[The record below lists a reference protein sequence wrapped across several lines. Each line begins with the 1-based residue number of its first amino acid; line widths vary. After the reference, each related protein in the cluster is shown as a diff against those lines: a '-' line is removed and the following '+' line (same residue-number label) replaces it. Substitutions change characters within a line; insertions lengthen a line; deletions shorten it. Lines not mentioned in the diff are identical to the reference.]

1 MTAALTE
8 RPRVSL
14 RARIGSFDQA
24 YLVLAITLALV
35 LVGGATTENFLTTGN
50 LSTIL
55 NLSAAFGIMAVGQA
69 IVVIGK
75 GLDLSIA
82 GIGLGCAQATLALIN
97 QGWGQWEAVG
107 AMILLAAFIGLVN
120 GVIIAFV
127 EVPALFVTLATGML
141 AIGGIGI
148 LILDQNVYS
157 VPADSVLAELSGTAF
172 WSVPRPVL
180 IAAII
185 FLAAWLF
192 ITFTTPGRL
201 IRAMGDNFATARSSG
216 APVRPLQ
223 VLTYVVSALLAALA
237 GFVTVAIQGSIQT
250 TSSSFDPILF
260 TALTVVVIGGV
271 SLSGGRGTVL
281 GVLAG
286 ALFVGILNS
295 LLVMHGL
302 STAVQDLI
310 RGAVLLGAIGFDAW
324 LHPRNDETDKSGEL

>member
-24 YLVLAITLALV
+24 YLVLAITVALV
-35 LVGGATTENFLTTGN
+35 LVGGATTANFLTTGN

-82 GIGLGCAQATLALIN
+82 GIGLGCAQATLALMN

-148 LILDQNVYS
+148 LILDQNVYT
-157 VPADSVLAELSGTAF
+157 VPPDSVLAGLSVTAF
-172 WSVPRPVL
+172 WSIPRPVL

-192 ITFTTPGRL
+192 LTFTTPGRL

-237 GFVTVAIQGSIQT
+237 GFVAVAIQGSIQT